1 MVFGGVRM
9 EEQKEHQLEDPSA
22 VRARSVQPVRLME
35 RVGSPMLQGPEAT
48 MAMPLEIRHNVLV
61 TTIDKLVNWAR
72 KSSLWPV
79 AFGLA

>member
-1 MVFGGVRM
+1 MK
-9 EEQKEHQLEDPSA
+9 EQKERRPEDPSA
-22 VRARSVQPVRLME
+22 EQARNVQPVRLME

-61 TTIDKLVNWAR
+61 TTIDRLVNWAR